1 MGCYGRWVLGLYL
14 PCCGLHTTWRVVA
27 APCVTSTFNDVTHSV
42 PTGDIGNAFG
52 LLGVM
57 TLHLLIVL
65 HDMRDVYQRGCPF
78 YFSFFLRYVY

>member
-1 MGCYGRWVLGLYL
+1 M
-14 PCCGLHTTWRVVA
+14 VA
-27 APCVTSTFNDVTHSV
+27 APCVTSAFNDIAYSV
-42 PTGDIGNAFG
+42 LTWDIVNAFG
-52 LLGVM
+52 LLGVV